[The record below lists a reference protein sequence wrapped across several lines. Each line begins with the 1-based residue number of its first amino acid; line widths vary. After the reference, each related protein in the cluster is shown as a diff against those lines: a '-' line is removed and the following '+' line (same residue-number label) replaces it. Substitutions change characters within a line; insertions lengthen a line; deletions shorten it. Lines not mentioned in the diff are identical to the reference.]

1 MLGVDAG
8 ITPKS
13 DHQMNVELLDNFCGS
28 LYACQRTKE
37 TQHQPKKQPRASS
50 PIMSVIAYVVAKSK
64 LKCLP
69 ASCLR
74 IAFSDTDRVF
84 QFYQPE

>member
-1 MLGVDAG
+1 MLGVDQG
-8 ITPKS
+8 FPPNS
-13 DHQMNVELLDNFCGS
+13 NNQMNVELLDNFCGS

-50 PIMSVIAYVVAKSK
+50 PRMSVIAYVVVKLK

-69 ASCLR
+69 ASCLS
-74 IAFSDTDRVF
+74 ITFSDTDRVF

>member
-8 ITPKS
+8 ITPKL
-13 DHQMNVELLDNFCGS
+13 DHQMNVELHDNFCSS
-28 LYACQRTKE
+28 LYASQRTKE

-50 PIMSVIAYVVAKSK
+50 PRMSVIAYVVVKLK

-69 ASCLR
+69 ASCLS
-74 IAFSDTDRVF
+74 IAFSDTDRVL
-84 QFYQPE
+84 QFY